1 MAFIGYYAE
10 DMSGAI
16 VSAAGNPT
24 TLISDF
30 ASNFSTQSGI
40 PADQMVF
47 WFNNVTLDPS
57 HTIGSYEVP
66 AGGNLT
72 VLISPLITSVT
83 RGQDTITVSWR
94 APVSTTGMSVTYAR
108 GGNNYPFGTN
118 VLGFEVTASSASGNL
133 SCSVSNISTISE
145 NHCTIANTLDTSS
158 YSVVV
163 TALDPGTMPNL
174 SSPAVESSATATL
187 PTTTTTSVP
196 QASLASTGTDITPF
210 VGAGPGLMLLG
221 ASVLYGVKRLR
232 RSMAR

>member
-1 MAFIGYYAE
+1 MEFIGYHYE
-10 DMSGAI
+10 DLSGAI
-16 VSAAGNPT
+16 VTAYGNPQ
-24 TLISDF
+24 TLISEF
-30 ASNFSTQSGI
+30 AANFSTESGI
-40 PADQMVF
+40 PSDQTVF

-57 HTIGSYEVP
+57 HTIGSYGVP

-83 RGQDTITVSWR
+83 RGQDTITVSWSE
-94 APVSTTGMSVTYAR
+94 PVSTTGMSVTYAH

-118 VLGFEVTASSASGNL
+118 VWGFEVTASSASGNL

-145 NHCTIANTLDTSS
+145 NQCTIANALDTSS

-163 TALDPGTMPNL
+163 TALDAGTMPNL
-174 SSPAVESSATATL
+174 SSPAVESAATATL
-187 PTTTTTSVP
+187 PTTTTSLP
-196 QASLASTGTDITPF
+196 QPSLASTGSDITPF

-221 ASVLYGVKRLR
+221 AAVLYGVKRLR